1 MRQKHRRT
9 EVERPEKRRR
19 FFDLSETELAMEREF
34 VLRAT
39 QFFSQIT
46 N

>member
-1 MRQKHRRT
+1 MIQKHLKSA
-9 EVERPEKRRR
+9 VEKPEQRRR
-19 FFDLSETELAMEREF
+19 FLDLSETELAMDREF

-39 QFFSQIT
+39 QFFAQIT